1 MVTKQKATTFW
12 TFVWSLKN
20 IVFTVQIPQKE
31 WIKWGDIKQ
40 ASLKTQRNLVPIL
53 NQISL
58 RRCQTPLAHWF
69 VGPLSDQMSH
79 RSQASRVTLYVQ
91 QSKGDRVTE

>member
-1 MVTKQKATTFW
+1 MGRHKTGIT
-12 TFVWSLKN
+12 
-20 IVFTVQIPQKE
+20 
-31 WIKWGDIKQ
+31 
-40 ASLKTQRNLVPIL
+40 KTQRNLVPIL

-91 QSKGDRVTE
+91 QSKGDRVIE